1 VAILLSN
8 VYRINHID
16 TRNYIIEKKRISKK
30 SNQEYWENVGGYYPN
45 IDLTCKAL
53 KDIIITD
60 SVDECTNVYD
70 LIELLAAIQEH
81 YRKIDIVGEEKNGN

>member
-1 VAILLSN
+1 MAILINN

-16 TRNYIIEKKRISKK
+16 SRNYIIEKKRISKTTGK
-30 SNQEYWENVGGYYPN
+30 ECWDNVGGYYPN

-53 KDIIITD
+53 KDIIISD
-60 SVDECTNVYD
+60 GVDECTNVYD

-81 YRKIDIVGEEKNGN
+81 YRKIEIIGE

>member
-1 VAILLSN
+1 MAILLNN

-16 TRNYIIEKKRISKK
+16 SRNYIIEKKRISKK
-30 SNQEYWENVGGYYPN
+30 NNQESWVNVGGYYAT
-45 IDLTCKAL
+45 IDQTCKAL

-60 SVDECTNVYD
+60 SVDECTNVYE

-81 YRKIDIVGEEKNGN
+81 YRKIEIIGEEKNGN